1 MYSDSIATWVSGST
15 VTATERRGW
24 SGQLWTCLTTTTD
37 EPSPQ
42 SVNWQLD
49 TQLTLAGVSLLT
61 IPDNKEF
68 LQTKLTGITLMEQHV
83 NRPPEVYCSG
93 LTFLQ
98 LQENFWNTTIIDI

>member
-1 MYSDSIATWVSGST
+1 MYSDSVATWVSGST

-68 LQTKLTGITLMEQHV
+68 LQTKLTGITLMEQHTARPHEV
-83 NRPPEVYCSG
+83 NFTG
-93 LTFLQ
+93 LRLTVEQVSFLTI
-98 LQENFWNTTIIDI
+98 TTV